1 MALAAVLV
9 MLACACS
16 AIGVIGVWSLDQWI
30 RQPRPTR
37 QASAIARTSIPGL
50 IAYVGQDGNIYTMA
64 ADGGDR
70 QAITQNRPAGGS
82 EYNTL
87 AWSADGQLAFTTS
100 AEDESALFI
109 IGPGGKSARVY
120 SGNASAAPFYLY
132 WSPDGQR
139 IAFLTPS
146 QRGQMALWLADSRDD
161 DSAQT
166 IATGAPSYF
175 SWSPDSQSLL
185 MHIGGAQSISADARV
200 AIFQTQPAN
209 TINLPDTPGGFQAPA
224 WAPDGQHFLLAR
236 ELENGNDE
244 LVLGQG
250 DDRRV
255 LASSRTGIVFNWS
268 PQGNQIAFARP
279 SSPISSVY
287 ESVIVLDLDSQA
299 QRVMTRG
306 VIVAFFWSPDGTH
319 LAVLNIDESSRR
331 PQGRAI
337 PSRRQAMPSSQSSEV
352 RLAWSVI
359 DVADGTSL
367 DFPSFR
373 PTDSFLFLIP
383 YFDQY
388 AQSLSLWSPDSR
400 YLVFAGLDERSRPS
414 VHIVDSTQPWQPAQ
428 RLAEGTFAIWS
439 WH

>member
-1 MALAAVLV
+1 MEKKSEHTGMALAV
-9 MLACACS
+9 MLVILACVCS
-16 AIGVIGVWSLDQWI
+16 AFGIVGVWSLDRGI

-37 QASAIARTSIPGL
+37 QASTIARTSIPGL
-50 IAYVGQDGNIYTMA
+50 IAYVAQDGNIYTMA

-70 QAITQNRPAGGS
+70 QAITQNTP
-82 EYNTL
+82 
-87 AWSADGQLAFTTS
+87 ADGR
-100 AEDESALFI
+100 
-109 IGPGGKSARVY
+109 SARVY

-146 QRGQMALWLADSRDD
+146 QRGQMALWLADSHDD

-166 IATGAPSYF
+166 IATGAPAYF

-185 MHIGGAQSISADARV
+185 MHIGGAQSVSSDARV
-200 AIFQTQPAN
+200 AIFQPQPAN
-209 TINLPDTPGGFQAPA
+209 TIKLPDAPGGFQAPA
-224 WAPDGQHFLLAR
+224 WAPDGQRFLLAR

-268 PQGNQIAFARP
+268 PQGNQVAFARP
-279 SSPISSVY
+279 GSSISLVY
-287 ESVIVLDLDSQA
+287 ESVVVLDLDSQA
-299 QRVMTRG
+299 QRVMARG
-306 VIVAFFWSPDGTH
+306 SIVAFFWSPDGTR
-319 LAVLNIDESSRR
+319 LAVLSIDESSRR

-337 PSRRQAMPSSQSSEV
+337 PSRWQAMPWPQSSEV
-352 RLAWSVI
+352 RLTLSVI

-373 PTDSFLFLIP
+373 PTDSFLLLIP

-400 YLVFAGLDERSRPS
+400 YLVFADLDERARPS
-414 VHIVDSTQPWQPAQ
+414 VRVVDSTQPWQPAQ